1 VGQGT
6 VLGTTVRWKG
16 AEEIMPYY
24 QQAGTLM
31 YSGRFIAEQ
40 PEVAR
45 RWMVAYVRAQRDYYD
60 AVMKNGDRA
69 SMLDLLTRYTSL
81 KDRAM
86 LEAVQLHAANPDG
99 YLNVQSLQSD
109 LDTFLKLGV
118 VSQPVDLATVIDQQ
132 FVDYAV
138 GRLGRATP

>member
-1 VGQGT
+1 MLNVSP
-6 VLGTTVRWKG
+6 KG
-16 AEEIMPYY
+16 DGYT
-24 QQAGTLM
+24 GTLM

-60 AVMKNGDRA
+60 AVMKNGDRG

-86 LEAVQLHAANPDG
+86 LEAVKSDPNANKLAYRLHYETQTAYIKARG
-99 YLNVQSLQSD
+99 
-109 LDTFLKLGV
+109 
-118 VSQPVDLATVIDQQ
+118 
-132 FVDYAV
+132 
-138 GRLGRATP
+138 